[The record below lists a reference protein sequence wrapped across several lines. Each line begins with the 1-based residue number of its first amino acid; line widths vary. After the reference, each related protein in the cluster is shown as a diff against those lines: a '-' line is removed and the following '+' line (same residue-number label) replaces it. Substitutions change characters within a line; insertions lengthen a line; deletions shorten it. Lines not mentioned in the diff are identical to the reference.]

1 MEKKQEMINE
11 QIESLEEDVHDVVDT
26 EAKQY
31 NIAAVI
37 LAVVAVLFGGA
48 MIAIWH
54 HLLH

>member
-11 QIESLEEDVHDVVDT
+11 QIQSLEDDVHDVVET
-26 EAKQY
+26 EARQY
-31 NIAAVI
+31 NIAAII
-37 LAVVAVLFGGA
+37 LTVVAILFGGA

>member
-37 LAVVAVLFGGA
+37 LAVIAVLFGGA

>member
-48 MIAIWH
+48 MIAVWH